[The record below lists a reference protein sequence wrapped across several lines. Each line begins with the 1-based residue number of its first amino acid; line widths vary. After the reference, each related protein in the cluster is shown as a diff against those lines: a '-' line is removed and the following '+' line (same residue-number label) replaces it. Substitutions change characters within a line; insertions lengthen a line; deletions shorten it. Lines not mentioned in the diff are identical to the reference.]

1 MARKERETKAANAI
15 AEAERATKARLER
28 AAREKE
34 MTLQREAR
42 ARQRAAEEVERRQK
56 AEEDRAEREMMR
68 QLAEEEA
75 QKKAAAAAAEWQKAH
90 KRLKEREQQHKKD
103 SEAAV
108 RLQAVFRGI
117 LTRRKVADQMET
129 EGQLAA
135 AQAETLALMQ
145 EAAAEA
151 EKREQ
156 RSKEK
161 RRARYEEKL
170 AAEQDAQAEEERRLA
185 RKAAAKARAQ
195 AAKAAKEAEVTAIRR
210 QEAAVAREAR
220 ARREQAMLLSK
231 RAEIESGQWRSSS
244 SPADSRPASALPPV
258 AVGAGWRGDT
268 PLGTDHHHERRELQE
283 LRQVQDKAQKRGRS
297 AGPRSAATRRQ
308 GRSRPLSAPVLSL
321 TEWEFK
327 MEAAH
332 ASHAD
337 QRAQRSEL
345 ARERLLETSQTDL
358 NRGGSARSADN
369 RGVPRT
375 NSGEEREQEMRDS
388 SEAME
393 QYLQGAPETWASQD
407 GSASEEDGECLDP
420 EGEDWM
426 YRHDHQQARRA
437 QARGGESAREG
448 AAPAVFDA
456 AIDRVATMLS
466 GKLRELSPDDP
477 VYEDRRL
484 RDCTNQRRAN
494 RVPAGGQKRQST
506 KLTTLPQEV
515 ARGASDGEMGEEE
528 VHRLLE
534 DLVSPPFACEPDK
547 SDTSNPTRC
556 FGAGVSRGQLC
567 FATRIDGALVIR
579 GATPPWRGQCQYS
592 FRAWP
597 Y

>member
-297 AGPRSAATRRQ
+297 AGPRPAATRRGQ

-321 TEWEFK
+321 TEWDFK
-327 MEAAH
+327 MEVASAH
-332 ASHAD
+332 ASHTD

-345 ARERLLETSQTDL
+345 ARERLLETSQSNL

-369 RGVPRT
+369 RGTGGGVPRT

-407 GSASEEDGECLDP
+407 GSASEEDGEGLDP

-426 YRHDHQQARRA
+426 YMHDDQQARRA
-437 QARGGESAREG
+437 QARGGEPAREG

-506 KLTTLPQEV
+506 KLATLPQEG

-534 DLVSPPFACEPDK
+534 DLVSPRSA
-547 SDTSNPTRC
+547 SSPTNM
-556 FGAGVSRGQLC
+556 
-567 FATRIDGALVIR
+567 I
-579 GATPPWRGQCQYS
+579 P
-592 FRAWP
+592 
-597 Y
+597 

>member
-1 MARKERETKAANAI
+1 
-15 AEAERATKARLER
+15 
-28 AAREKE
+28 
-34 MTLQREAR
+34 
-42 ARQRAAEEVERRQK
+42 
-56 AEEDRAEREMMR
+56 MMR

-297 AGPRSAATRRQ
+297 AGPRPAATRRGQ

-321 TEWEFK
+321 TEWDFK
-327 MEAAH
+327 MEVASAH
-332 ASHAD
+332 ASHTD

-345 ARERLLETSQTDL
+345 ARERLLETSQSNL

-369 RGVPRT
+369 RGTGGGVPRT

-393 QYLQGAPETWASQD
+393 QYLQGAPETWASQG
-407 GSASEEDGECLDP
+407 GSASEEDGEGLDP

-426 YRHDHQQARRA
+426 YMHDHQQARRA
-437 QARGGESAREG
+437 QARGGEPAREG

-506 KLTTLPQEV
+506 KLATLPAQEG

-534 DLVSPPFACEPDK
+534 DLVSPRSASSPTNMIRVTPGVVLPQESLGVNFASP
-547 SDTSNPTRC
+547 
-556 FGAGVSRGQLC
+556 
-567 FATRIDGALVIR
+567 
-579 GATPPWRGQCQYS
+579 
-592 FRAWP
+592 RA
-597 Y
+597 